1 MAHANPGLRPGLSSA
16 VPTGLS
22 FVMVVLTQTLKPRSL
37 LGLDGPTKSRALI
50 QIFRA
55 VAPEPRAC
63 SRFYSPSLNVGSQ
76 TQDCCA
82 HPLASLRDSTFL
94 PTGPKTKTS
103 PDPRKSAHCGVSRA
117 RNNSYRLRRSRHI
130 GGRIWCG
137 ATGHTATRALC

>member
-1 MAHANPGLRPGLSSA
+1 MANANPGLRPGLGSA

-63 SRFYSPSLNVGSQ
+63 SRFGSI
-76 TQDCCA
+76 
-82 HPLASLRDSTFL
+82 HPL
-94 PTGPKTKTS
+94 
-103 PDPRKSAHCGVSRA
+103 
-117 RNNSYRLRRSRHI
+117 
-130 GGRIWCG
+130 
-137 ATGHTATRALC
+137 